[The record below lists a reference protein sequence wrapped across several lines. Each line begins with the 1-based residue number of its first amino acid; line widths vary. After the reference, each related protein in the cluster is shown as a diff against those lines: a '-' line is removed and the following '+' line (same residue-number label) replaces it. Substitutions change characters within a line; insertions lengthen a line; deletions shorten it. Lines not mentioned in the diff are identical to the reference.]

1 MIPTTTMK
9 TITKTSTT
17 PRFLFAQLPLWPD
30 LSTIEW
36 RDTDADLVWWTIL
49 IAAML
54 PGRWW
59 VESEFLSHG
68 SVAGQVMDSS
78 RVVQHPATTHT
89 SLHQN
94 HFNVMTKQ
102 SLSQSNDRKEY
113 VDGNRKDTYCHTNE
127 ENELRQQ
134 CGSNWQIAMES
145 STSTSVDGGDVAE
158 GILRQVIR
166 VVRVVRVA
174 YFSSWEPPARD
185 GQGALPI
192 NDADCPGTL
201 HRA

>member
-1 MIPTTTMK
+1 
-9 TITKTSTT
+9 
-17 PRFLFAQLPLWPD
+17 
-30 LSTIEW
+30 
-36 RDTDADLVWWTIL
+36 
-49 IAAML
+49 
-54 PGRWW
+54 
-59 VESEFLSHG
+59 
-68 SVAGQVMDSS
+68 
-78 RVVQHPATTHT
+78 
-89 SLHQN
+89 
-94 HFNVMTKQ
+94 MTKQ

-113 VDGNRKDTYCHTNE
+113 VDGARKDTYCHTNK
-127 ENELRQQ
+127 ENELRRQ